1 MVALTVSAVF
11 ATLVVLA
18 LAKYM
23 ALLTRI
29 SVHMLIPTVTV
40 IALVGAF
47 ALNTEIG
54 DVVIAFIFA
63 FIGYFMIRFNY
74 PRVTFT
80 IAIVLGSIT
89 ELSFHQSMLISD
101 DQWSIFY
108 TRWLSIFLMGLT
120 VLSLA
125 LPTIRRKMK
134 ERRIA
139 KEESSK

>member
-1 MVALTVSAVF
+1 
-11 ATLVVLA
+11 
-18 LAKYM
+18 M

-40 IALVGAF
+40 VALVGAF

-80 IAIVLGSIT
+80 IAIVLCSIT
-89 ELSFHQSMLISD
+89 EFSFHHSMLISD
-101 DQWSIFY
+101 DQCTIFY
-108 TRWLSIFLMGLT
+108 TRELSVFLMFLT
-120 VLSLA
+120 ILSLA
-125 LPTIRRKMK
+125 FPTFRRKMK
-134 ERRIA
+134 ERKLKKA
-139 KEESSK
+139 GVEQ